1 MNQAMLK
8 IVQEVER
15 LYPHKLEQQFPRIV
29 EKIVEI
35 WETPQIDAFLTDL
48 LVSGR
53 PGRQGFPPDVAKE
66 IYYLSQIRERSRPKT
81 KSSGDVWDIEV
92 VQLRVIESS
101 GYACTPKG
109 FLHAAEA
116 GDRKIVGAFLSG
128 GAKLDVTD
136 ERGWTPLM
144 ISSFN
149 GNEEIAQLLIAS
161 GANIRIKDKSGYGPM
176 HWAAFNGYSNVV
188 KLLIAKLADVNAQSH
203 HGWTPLLQ
211 AATRGHADTC
221 TVLIEGG
228 ANVNAESND
237 GWTALHKACANGHIE
252 VVKLL
257 LAAKANRD
265 AQHEGGLTPLSL
277 AAKYNN
283 QAIMALLQS
292 PLPK

>member
-1 MNQAMLK
+1 MLQ
-8 IVQEVER
+8 IVQGVER
-15 LYPHKLEQQFPRIV
+15 LYPHKLEQQFPRIA
-29 EKIVEI
+29 EKIIEI

-48 LVSGR
+48 LVTGR

-66 IYYLSQIRERSRPKT
+66 IYYLSQIRERTRPQPQ
-81 KSSGDVWDIEV
+81 SSSDIWSVEF
-92 VQLRVIESS
+92 VQQRVIESG
-101 GYACTPKG
+101 GYECSPKG
-109 FLHAAEA
+109 FLYAAEA

-128 GAKLDVTD
+128 GAKIDVTD

-149 GNEEIAQLLIAS
+149 GNEEIARLLIAS

-176 HWAAFNGYSNVV
+176 HWAAFNGYTEVV
-188 KLLIAKLADVNAQSH
+188 KLLISKLADVNAQSH

-211 AATRGHADTC
+211 AATRGHVTTC
-221 TVLIEGG
+221 AVLIEGG

-265 AQHEGGLTPLSL
+265 AQHEASVTPLFL
-277 AAKYNN
+277 ATKNN
-283 QAIMALLQS
+283 HQSIVALLQGA
-292 PLPK
+292 

>member
-1 MNQAMLK
+1 MNQAMLQ
-8 IVQEVER
+8 IVQGVER
-15 LYPHKLEQQFPRIV
+15 LYPHKLEQQFPRIA
-29 EKIVEI
+29 EKIIEI

-48 LVSGR
+48 LVTGR

-66 IYYLSQIRERSRPKT
+66 IYYLSQIRERTRPQAQ
-81 KSSGDVWDIEV
+81 SSSDVWSVEF
-92 VQLRVIESS
+92 VQQRVIESG
-101 GYACTPKG
+101 GYECSPKG
-109 FLHAAEA
+109 FLYAAEA
-116 GDRKIVGAFLSG
+116 GDRAVVGAFLSG
-128 GAKLDVTD
+128 GAKIDVTD

-149 GNEEIAQLLIAS
+149 GNEEIARLLIAS

-176 HWAAFNGYSNVV
+176 HWAAFNGYTEVV
-188 KLLIAKLADVNAQSH
+188 KLLISKLADVNAQSH

-211 AATRGHADTC
+211 AATRGHVATC
-221 TVLIEGG
+221 AVLIEGG

-265 AQHEGGLTPLSL
+265 AQHEAGVTPLFL
-277 AAKYNN
+277 ATKNN
-283 QAIMALLQS
+283 HQAIVALLQGA
-292 PLPK
+292 

>member
-1 MNQAMLK
+1 MNQAMLG
-8 IVQEVER
+8 IVQGVER
-15 LYPHKLEQQFPRIV
+15 LYPHKLEQQFPRIA
-29 EKIVEI
+29 EKIVEM

-53 PGRQGFPPDVAKE
+53 PGRQGFPADVAKE
-66 IYYLSQIRERSRPKT
+66 IYYLGQIRERTRPEAKNT
-81 KSSGDVWDIEV
+81 SNVWDVEV

-101 GYACTPKG
+101 GYECTPKG
-109 FLHAAEA
+109 FLHAAEM

-128 GAKLDVTD
+128 GAKIDVTD

-161 GANIRIKDKSGYGPM
+161 GANIRIKDKSGYGPL
-176 HWAAFNGYSNVV
+176 HWAAFNGYTNVV

-211 AATRGHADTC
+211 AATRGHVDTC
-221 TVLIEGG
+221 RVLIEGG
-228 ANVNAESND
+228 ANVNTESND
-237 GWTALHKACANGHIE
+237 GWTALHKASANGHIE

-265 AQHEGGLTPLSL
+265 AQHEAGVTPLFL
-277 AAKYNN
+277 ATKNN
-283 QAIMALLQS
+283 HLAIVALLQS
-292 PLPK
+292 P